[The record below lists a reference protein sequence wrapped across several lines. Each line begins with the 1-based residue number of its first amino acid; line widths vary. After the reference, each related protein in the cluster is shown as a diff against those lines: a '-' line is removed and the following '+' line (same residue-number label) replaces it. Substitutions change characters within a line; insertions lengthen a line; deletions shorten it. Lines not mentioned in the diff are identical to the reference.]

1 MKIYNKKL
9 KNRSRILRK
18 NLTDAE
24 RLLWS
29 KIRKKQIKGLQFY
42 RQKPIGNYIVD
53 FYCHA
58 ANLVIEVDGGQHYKE
73 SGRKRDAIRDH
84 YLETM
89 GLAVLRF
96 SDVDVLT
103 NMEGVIQR
111 ICELL
116 NEKNPP
122 KSPFKKGG

>member
-29 KIRKKQIKGLQFY
+29 KIRKKQVKGLQFY

-53 FYCHA
+53 YYCHA
-58 ANLVIEVDGGQHYKE
+58 ANLVIEVDGGQHYIE

-89 GLAVLRF
+89 GLTVLRF

-111 ICELL
+111 IYERL
-116 NEKNPP
+116 NEK
-122 KSPFKKGG
+122 KSP